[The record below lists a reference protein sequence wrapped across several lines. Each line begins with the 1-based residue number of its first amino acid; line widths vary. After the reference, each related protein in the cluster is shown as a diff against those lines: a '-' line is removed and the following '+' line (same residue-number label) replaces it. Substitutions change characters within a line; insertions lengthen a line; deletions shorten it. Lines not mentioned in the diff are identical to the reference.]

1 MTPDRPATVPIA
13 GSPASIVPPLARA
26 IITNLHRWEQ
36 APKYT
41 DEDIQLLRDALKTC
55 PQEASLALAG
65 ALLTRFVFETHS
77 TDDCEEAVAV
87 LDNLIASTTPGDG
100 ADTCHSQASEMIA
113 FLTLARSIFYSDPE
127 YSEQAILRCRAA
139 LSFSTLDD
147 QLRVVLTQAL
157 AIHAEQRFKYFG
169 LADGLHEAGSLVPQ
183 IVNLLS
189 SGEDVG
195 GLYASRRA
203 YTIATVVE
211 KIRLLEELLPGTTTG
226 SLHHR
231 TYVEDL
237 SGWYDT
243 KFSRTGDLSDLEMA
257 ISYRRMLLTSPQTS
271 DPLSFI
277 PLGFLCDDLL
287 IAFEHTRVM
296 SYLDESIIH
305 QRTLLTIQDAQA
317 LYFALVRRLVLSL
330 CVRFHLLSGRQDL
343 DEIMQLCPIAV
354 NDECANVAERF
365 KFSCLWASLARHYRH
380 PCVSTAYESAMSLM
394 QPSLAFAPIVQVQ
407 QARLVG
413 MAESCKRMPLD
424 YASYQI
430 DASSLERAIETLE
443 RGRARLWSEMR
454 GFRSEDDQ
462 LITYDVSL
470 AQKFAAVNYE
480 LEGLTISAK
489 LGGDTD
495 VDPGV
500 VGGLE
505 GGRMD
510 SFCHLVMKQRK
521 LLKER
526 DTLVSHIRSLP
537 GLGNFFT
544 PPSFNTLRSA
554 TSHGPVIIINHTR
567 WRSDILILHDGPPSL
582 ITTHPDFYDRANR
595 LKDQILA
602 SRRGYD
608 SVLGSTE
615 RASAVRIVLADL
627 YALVG
632 RLVIAKLRELGI
644 PEQSRV
650 WWCPT
655 SAFCFLPLHA
665 MGPIPSRNKKVEQY
679 FSDLYISSYTSTLS
693 ALIDSRKP
701 TSPYTP
707 HTPGRPSILL
717 VAHHEDNLRGMRKEI
732 KVIQGLRRTQVKSLI
747 ATSATTAAAIEGLRH
762 HRFVHFAGSVKL
774 EQGRPLYA
782 PFRLYGGDRL
792 TLLDIARSRLPDAEF
807 AYLSASHTAELTGES
822 IPDEVLHLTAA
833 MQHCGFRS
841 VVGTM
846 WGMADGDGKKVC
858 KQFYKLMFAKN
869 KGQEGVP
876 YHERAAKALRDSVQ
890 KLRKKGVTTDRWVTY
905 VHYGA

>member
-1 MTPDRPATVPIA
+1 MPEDLNTPQPSTVQ
-13 GSPASIVPPLARA
+13 PLARA

-36 APKYT
+36 APKYS

-100 ADTCHSQASEMIA
+100 ADSFHAQASEMIA

-147 QLRVVLTQAL
+147 HLRVVLTQAL

-169 LADGLHEAGSLVPQ
+169 LADGLHEAGSLVPE

-189 SGEDVG
+189 PGEGAG

-211 KIRLLEELLPGTTTG
+211 KIQFLEELLPGTTTG

-237 SGWYDT
+237 SCWYDT

-257 ISYRRMLLTSPQTS
+257 ITYRRMLLTPPQS
-271 DPLSFI
+271 NHPLSFI

-287 IAFEHTRVM
+287 IAFEHTRSM
-296 SYLDESIIH
+296 GYLDEAIIH
-305 QRTLLTIQDAQA
+305 QRNLLTMQDAQT
-317 LYFALVRRLVLSL
+317 LYFALIRRLVLSL
-330 CVRFHLLSGRQDL
+330 CVRFRLLAGRQDL

-354 NDECANVAERF
+354 DDKCANVADRF

-413 MAESCKRMPLD
+413 MGEPCERMPLD

-430 DASSLERAIETLE
+430 DASDLEQAIETLE
-443 RGRARLWSEMR
+443 RGRARLWTEMR
-454 GFRSEDDQ
+454 SFRSEEQQ
-462 LITYDVSL
+462 LIISDVSL
-470 AQKFAAVNYE
+470 AQKFTAVNYE

-495 VDPGV
+495 VDPSAI
-500 VGGLE
+500 GGRE

-510 SFCHLVMKQRK
+510 PFCRLVMKQRK

-544 PPSFNTLRSA
+544 PPSFDTLRSA

-595 LKDQILA
+595 LKDQILS
-602 SRRGYD
+602 SRRGYG
-608 SVLGSTE
+608 SVLGSAE

-632 RLVIAKLRELGI
+632 RLVIEKLRELGI

-701 TSPYTP
+701 AAS
-707 HTPGRPSILL
+707 HTADRPSILL
-717 VAHHEDNLRGMRKEI
+717 VAHHDDNLRGMRKEI
-732 KVIQGLRRTQVKSLI
+732 KAIQGLRHTQVKSLT
-747 ATSATTAAAIEGLRH
+747 ASSATTAAAIEGLRH
-762 HRFVHFAGSVKL
+762 HRFVHLAGSVKL
-774 EQGRPLYA
+774 EQGRPLDA

-792 TLLDIARSRLPDAEF
+792 TLLDIARCRLPDAEF

-833 MQHCGFRS
+833 MLHCGFRS

-846 WGMADGDGKKVC
+846 WGMADGDGKHVC
-858 KQFYKLMFAKN
+858 KHFYKLMFAKN
-869 KGQEGVP
+869 KAQEGVP
-876 YHERAAKALRDSVQ
+876 YHERAAKALRDAVQ
-890 KLRKKGVTTDRWVTY
+890 KLRKKKGVTTDRWVTY